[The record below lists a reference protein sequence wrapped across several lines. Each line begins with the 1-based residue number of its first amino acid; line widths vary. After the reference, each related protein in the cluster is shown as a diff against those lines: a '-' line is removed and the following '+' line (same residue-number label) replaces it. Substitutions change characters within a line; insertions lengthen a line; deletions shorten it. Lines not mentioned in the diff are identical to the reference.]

1 MTGRSY
7 WHSPMHVDDSGNHF
21 RVIVFENYVV
31 KIPRTADKRAE
42 LDDIVEVQNHLAEHV
57 DGILPV
63 ERVEDVLV
71 MARAPGERADKRD
84 DWLSLRNLRD
94 EIQEAV
100 NDLGYVIMDIGASDM
115 FYDESDDQL
124 YLVDFS
130 QVRTYEEVYG

>member
-1 MTGRSY
+1 
-7 WHSPMHVDDSGNHF
+7 MHVDDSGNHF

-42 LDDIVEVQNHLAEHV
+42 LDDIVEVQNYLAEHV

-84 DWLSLRNLRD
+84 DWLYLRDLRD
-94 EIQEAV
+94 EIQAQV
-100 NDLGYVIMDIGASDM
+100 NDLGYVIMDIGVSDM

>member
-115 FYDESDDQL
+115 FYDETDDQL